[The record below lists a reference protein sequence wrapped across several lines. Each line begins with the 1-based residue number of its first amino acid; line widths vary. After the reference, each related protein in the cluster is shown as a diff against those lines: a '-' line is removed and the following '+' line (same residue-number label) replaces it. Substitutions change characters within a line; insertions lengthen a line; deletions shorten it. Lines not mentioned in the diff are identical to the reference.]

1 MSALPA
7 TRVPTLGILTPRL
20 ASRESSDASTR
31 HARSMRIE
39 DEIGRRGIQLRRSG
53 NNEYCGPC
61 PKCGGRD
68 RFSINTRKQ
77 LFNCRGCR
85 KGGDVIELVKFLD
98 RTSFGGACKT
108 LTSET
113 PSAGAGY
120 SRPQDQPVPQA
131 STEDGERIQRAKAR
145 YLFRSSVPA
154 VGTPVESYLRRRGI
168 AVPTPAIRFLPPR
181 KPAHHPAML
190 VPYGL
195 PEEPEPG
202 VFNFTENAI
211 TAVQLTLLKPD
222 GTGKA
227 YVKPNKITIASP
239 AGKPMVVAPINDLL
253 GLAICEGVE
262 DALSTHQATGLG
274 AWASGGDVFLPK
286 LADAV
291 QDYVEAVTIYA
302 HSEER
307 AQRCARELADA
318 LDARGID
325 IFIEGVVP

>member
-1 MSALPA
+1 MISLA
-7 TRVPTLGILTPRL
+7 RCVPLEQIIEQRGIKLRG
-20 ASRESSDASTR
+20 
-31 HARSMRIE
+31 RIE
-39 DEIGRRGIQLRRSG
+39 RV
-53 NNEYCGPC
+53 GPC
-61 PKCGGRD
+61 PRCGGTD

-98 RTSFGGACKT
+98 GTSFGGACKT
-108 LTSET
+108 LTSDT
-113 PSAGAGY
+113 SSAGTGY
-120 SRPQDQPVPQA
+120 SRPQHRPAPQL
-131 STEDGERIQRAKAR
+131 STEDDELIQRAKAR

-154 VGTPVESYLRRRGI
+154 AGTPVESYLLRRGI

-181 KPAHHPAML
+181 KPALHPAML

-195 PEEPEPG
+195 PEEPESG
-202 VFNFTENAI
+202 VLNITENAI

-227 YVKPNKITIASP
+227 NAKPNKINIASP
-239 AGKPMVVAPINDLL
+239 AGKPMVVAPINDLV

-291 QDYVEAVTIYA
+291 EDYVEAVTVYA

-307 AQRCARELADA
+307 AQRCVCELADA
-318 LDARGID
+318 LNVRGID
-325 IFIEGVVP
+325 IFIEGVAP